1 MKLSRTD
8 IKKQA
13 EFRHWLRQF
22 VSATEKH
29 SRELGLGASQYL
41 LLLAIRGLPENL
53 RPNVSTVAERL
64 MVESHS
70 VVELV
75 DRCVQNGLLERF
87 RDGADQRMVFLR
99 LTEMGND
106 VVEKI
111 ALQNREELMQAV
123 PTLLDFLKSLVG

>member
-13 EFRHWLRQF
+13 EFRYWLRRF
-22 VSATEKH
+22 VAATERH
-29 SRELGLGASQYL
+29 SRAVGLGASQYL
-41 LLLAIRGLPENL
+41 LLLAIRGLPEGM
-53 RPNVSTVAERL
+53 RPNVSTVADRL

-75 DRCVQNGLLERF
+75 DRCVQGGLLERF

-99 LTEMGND
+99 LTEMGNE
-106 VVEKI
+106 VVERI
-111 ALQNREELMQAV
+111 AMQNREELAQAL
-123 PTLLDFLKSLVG
+123 PMLLEFLKGLM